1 MKAYDILAAICIMKS
16 SFFQLCAEYS
26 KEVSRCLW
34 TCTFWP
40 GDIYGSRET
49 KNEFIYFYFLAEN
62 WQSYI
67 RNAYILGI
75 FESHFWKP
83 HKWFESNSYI
93 ENLYGFSKDFP
104 GPIFLE
110 LSNGACPLDDSN
122 VFLVSR
128 KQNSI
133 RTRVPLKIPK
143 ISKFHKFQFP
153 LMNCYR

>member
-1 MKAYDILAAICIMKS
+1 MLGLLEYQSVWVYWPSPSIMKS

-40 GDIYGSRET
+40 GDIYGSSET

-122 VFLVSR
+122 PSYVLD
-128 KQNSI
+128 
-133 RTRVPLKIPK
+133 PK
-143 ISKFHKFQFP
+143 CSWV
-153 LMNCYR
+153 

>member
-1 MKAYDILAAICIMKS
+1 MSAITLYMWPYLMAQGSHIRQCAPRRHALSVGQENKFVDSFSGVCGAVILDLFKYDILAAICIMKS
-16 SFFQLCAEYS
+16 SFFQLCAKNH

-83 HKWFESNSYI
+83 HKWFEFNSYI
-93 ENLYGFSKDFP
+93 ENLYGFS
-104 GPIFLE
+104 
-110 LSNGACPLDDSN
+110 
-122 VFLVSR
+122 
-128 KQNSI
+128 
-133 RTRVPLKIPK
+133 
-143 ISKFHKFQFP
+143 
-153 LMNCYR
+153 